1 MDDAIKFWI
10 SHGADGIFLD
20 GLEIFDV
27 NVWVAQKIS
36 YWHGLLDRYSSKG
49 LEPSHPRILMTS
61 YKFAKGQLI
70 SKGHFGFF
78 NSPIKRTKIFCS
90 TRLGQKFEFSI
101 SFLGRIG
108 DTKKTFRN

>member
-1 MDDAIKFWI
+1 MSKSKRLDLELEHYVDDAIKFWI
-10 SHGADGIFLD
+10 SSGADGIFLD

-70 SKGHFGFF
+70 LKGNFGF
-78 NSPIKRTKIFCS
+78 SPNLSKYQQDFCQHFFP
-90 TRLGQKFEFSI
+90 RL
-101 SFLGRIG
+101 
-108 DTKKTFRN
+108 

>member
-1 MDDAIKFWI
+1 MSKSKRLDLELEHYVDDAIKFWI

-49 LEPSHPRILMTS
+49 LEPGHPRILMTS

-70 SKGHFGFF
+70 SKGHFGF
-78 NSPIKRTKIFCS
+78 SKS
-90 TRLGQKFEFSI
+90 
-101 SFLGRIG
+101 
-108 DTKKTFRN
+108 TKKPMKVL

>member
-36 YWHGLLDRYSSKG
+36 YCSWTFSPYSWVKKLALG
-49 LEPSHPRILMTS
+49 PFRIGFS
-61 YKFAKGQLI
+61 
-70 SKGHFGFF
+70 GHFFHPPGWG
-78 NSPIKRTKIFCS
+78 KIPLS
-90 TRLGQKFEFSI
+90 H
-101 SFLGRIG
+101 
-108 DTKKTFRN
+108 